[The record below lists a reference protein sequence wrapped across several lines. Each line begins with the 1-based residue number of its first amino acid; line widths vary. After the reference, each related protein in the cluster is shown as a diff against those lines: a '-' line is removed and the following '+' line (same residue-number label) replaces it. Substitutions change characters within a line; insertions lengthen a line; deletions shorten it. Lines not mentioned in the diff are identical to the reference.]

1 MSVNINVYYW
11 EINYEFLFMM
21 EDEEVL
27 WTYFL
32 FLQKHH
38 LKLTLADHLLVVQTA
53 SVERQTI
60 MLCVLASKA
69 M

>member
-1 MSVNINVYYW
+1 M
-11 EINYEFLFMM
+11 L

-38 LKLTLADHLLVVQTA
+38 LKLILADHLLVVQTA
-53 SVERQTI
+53 SVEHQTI
-60 MLCVLASKA
+60 MLCVRASKA
-69 M
+69 I